1 METEFV
7 LFDFDGVIANT
18 EESNAAYLE
27 KALSAFGIQLTD
39 DDRKALIGTNDKA
52 RIESLLSRSLVKVT
66 AEDLAGKRRQ
76 VGNTY
81 ENSCIRPMPG
91 VVSLIQEIRGRG
103 MKTGLVTSTSTRLI
117 MIALNRMRMTALFD
131 VVICGD
137 MCANHKPDPEC
148 YKRQWII
155 WERSL
160 VSALCLRIPLWAYTL
175 PGWQEPGWR
184 RTAARESNRM

>member
-1 METEFV
+1 MGTEFV

-39 DDRKALIGTNDKA
+39 DERKALIGTNDKA

-117 MIALNRMRMTALFD
+117 MSYAAICAPTINRIRSA
-131 VVICGD
+131 I
-137 MCANHKPDPEC
+137 
-148 YKRQWII
+148 KRQWII

>member
-1 METEFV
+1 MGTEFV

-91 VVSLIQEIRGRG
+91 VVIPDSGD
-103 MKTGLVTSTSTRLI
+103 TGPGNEDRT
-117 MIALNRMRMTALFD
+117 
-131 VVICGD
+131 GD
-137 MCANHKPDPEC
+137 LYLHPADYDCTEPDEDD
-148 YKRQWII
+148 RA
-155 WERSL
+155 
-160 VSALCLRIPLWAYTL
+160 V
-175 PGWQEPGWR
+175 
-184 RTAARESNRM
+184 

>member
-1 METEFV
+1 MGTEFV

-39 DDRKALIGTNDKA
+39 DERKALIGTNDKA

-103 MKTGLVTSTSTRLI
+103 MKTGLVTSTSTLSLI
-117 MIALNRMRMTALFD
+117 HI
-131 VVICGD
+131 
-137 MCANHKPDPEC
+137 
-148 YKRQWII
+148 
-155 WERSL
+155 
-160 VSALCLRIPLWAYTL
+160 
-175 PGWQEPGWR
+175 
-184 RTAARESNRM
+184 

>member
-1 METEFV
+1 MGTEFV

-137 MCANHKPDPEC
+137 MCANHK
-148 YKRQWII
+148 
-155 WERSL
+155 RSGVL
-160 VSALCLRIPLWAYTL
+160 
-175 PGWQEPGWR
+175 
-184 RTAARESNRM
+184 

>member
-1 METEFV
+1 MGTEFV

-39 DDRKALIGTNDKA
+39 DERKALIGTNDKA

-117 MIALNRMRMTALFD
+117 MIALNQMSCLMLSYAA
-131 VVICGD
+131 IC
-137 MCANHKPDPEC
+137 APTTNRIRSAI
-148 YKRQWII
+148 KRQWII

-184 RTAARESNRM
+184 RTAARESSRM